1 MADADELHRA
11 YAQTFGSPAGQIV
24 LADLELFG
32 HAADPLILED
42 AKDKSDRRFFINE
55 GRREVL
61 LRIMKFSKFTLK
73 DIYELRKGVTSLR
86 TTEGDEID
94 G

>member
-24 LADLELFG
+24 LADLEKYG
-32 HAADPLILED
+32 HLIDPLVDEQ
-42 AKDKSDRRFFINE
+42 AKDRSDRRFFQNE

-61 LRIMKFSKFTLK
+61 LRIMKFSKFTPK

-86 TTEGDEID
+86 TTEGEAANE
-94 G
+94 